1 MTLGCQ
7 NKHRSRIA
15 RFNFCEGIAI
25 MPPRIL
31 GANFKFHKTKN
42 FYWRGGRAAEGA
54 PLLRVYRL
62 IPYRGFES
70 LSLRHM

>member
-42 FYWRGGRAAEGA
+42 F
-54 PLLRVYRL
+54 LLERW
-62 IPYRGFES
+62 PSG
-70 LSLRHM
+70 